1 MAAYKRFFLNG
12 HLHRVLHTGRA
23 KNELTAFDFI
33 DGKIK
38 VYPYSDVQ
46 RRKQNA
52 IRVNQLADMLN
63 RHRKTIHRYIQE
75 GSIPRPQQEYAIH
88 TGKPGAFF
96 FSEDD
101 AMAVRDFLSTI
112 HYGRT
117 RADGKNTP
125 YKVPTRE
132 ELRAMI
138 DSGKIL
144 YVKEDNEFVPIWR
157 AQNW

>member
-12 HLHRVLHTGRA
+12 HLHRVIHTARA
-23 KNELTAFDFI
+23 KNELTAYDFI
-33 DGKIK
+33 DGKVK

-52 IRVNQLADMLN
+52 IRVNYLAKMLN

-75 GSIPRPQQEYAIH
+75 GDIPRPQQEYEIQNG
-88 TGKPGAFF
+88 TPGAFF
-96 FSEDD
+96 FSEED
-101 AMAVRDFLSTI
+101 AMAVRDFLSTL

-117 RADGKNTP
+117 RTDGKNTP

-132 ELRAMI
+132 ELRSMI

-144 YVKEDNEFVPIWR
+144 YVKENDEFVPIWR
-157 AQNW
+157 AQDW